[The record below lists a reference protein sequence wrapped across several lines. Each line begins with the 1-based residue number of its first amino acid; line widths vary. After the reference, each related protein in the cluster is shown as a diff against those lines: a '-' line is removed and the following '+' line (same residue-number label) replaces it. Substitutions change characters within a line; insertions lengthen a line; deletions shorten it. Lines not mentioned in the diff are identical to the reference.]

1 MGTEKPRFTITMDE
15 ELLQDIDDYKF
26 EHRIKNQSKAI
37 VQLARIGLEQ
47 IKIEENKNIKNA
59 SDIVNK
65 TSEAS
70 RDIKAFELL
79 LKKAGLLKSNN
90 DITEDDLQFL
100 ESIFGAIKSYFQAKK

>member
-47 IKIEENKNIKNA
+47 IKAEENGNIQNTCN
-59 SDIVNK
+59 IVNK

-70 RDIKAFELL
+70 KNIKTFESL
-79 LKKAGLLKSNN
+79 LKKAGLLKNNN
-90 DITEDDLQFL
+90 DITENDLQFL
-100 ESIFGAIKSYFQAKK
+100 EAIFGAIKSYFQAKK